1 MHTFTSCRPAKVTAV
16 DGSTLT
22 LEMVTPRGT
31 KTITVTV
38 SDATVF
44 SKITVATNA
53 DVTAGD
59 NVVVD
64 LAREANSAESVLI
77 VK

>member
-1 MHTFTSCRPAKVTAV
+1 VN
-16 DGSTLT
+16 GSTLT
-22 LEMVTPRGT
+22 LEMVTPRGA

-38 SDATVF
+38 SGNTVF
-44 SKITVATNA
+44 SKIATATNA
-53 DVTAGD
+53 DLTAGD

-64 LAREANSAESVLI
+64 MGREATSAESVLI

>member
-1 MHTFTSCRPAKVTAV
+1 
-16 DGSTLT
+16 
-22 LEMVTPRGT
+22 
-31 KTITVTV
+31 
-38 SDATVF
+38 VF

-59 NVVVD
+59 TVVVD
-64 LAREANSAESVLI
+64 LGREANSAESVLI